1 MVVVDRI
8 SGEVRAM
15 VGGSQPQFAGFNRAM
30 AAERSIGSLAKPM
43 TYLTALGIPD
53 TYRLNTGWTTSR

>member
-1 MVVVDRI
+1 MVVADRI

-15 VGGSQPQFAGFNRAM
+15 VGGPSQQFAGFNCVM

-43 TYLTALGIPD
+43 TYLTALVFRTLIV
-53 TYRLNTGWTTSR
+53 

>member
-1 MVVVDRI
+1 
-8 SGEVRAM
+8 
-15 VGGSQPQFAGFNRAM
+15 M

-53 TYRLNTGWTTSR
+53 TYRLNTWLDDQPLTINVRAAAVLVTA